1 MREETAME
9 TTTPKNSGVVY
20 SVWKF
25 VYNLRH
31 KHNVTEEG
39 IFGLGVVLGLLM
51 GCGVGAVMTKIF
63 YCLDLSMM
71 IGCFYVLASFMLV
84 ILTIMSVV
92 TAIECMSNTN
102 PDKR

>member
-39 IFGLGVVLGLLM
+39 IFGLGVVLGL
-51 GCGVGAVMTKIF
+51 GVGVGA
-63 YCLDLSMM
+63 
-71 IGCFYVLASFMLV
+71 GAEEPA
-84 ILTIMSVV
+84 V
-92 TAIECMSNTN
+92 TYWL
-102 PDKR
+102 

>member
-9 TTTPKNSGVVY
+9 TTTPKNNGVIY

-25 VYNLRH
+25 FYNLKH
-31 KHNVTEEG
+31 KHDITADG

-63 YCLDLSMM
+63 YYLDMSLM
-71 IGCFYVLASFMLV
+71 IGFFYAVASIMLI